1 MKKSHE
7 RKNSYKLYEKCNK
20 VFVKCKRRRGR
31 KSARHMILVGS
42 ILKRYKDNTNYDI
55 EMEGQRREIT
65 KRVRIEN
72 LADCPDKTQSKK
84 SVHPLLIP
92 ITHDEC
98 LQSMTDQGY
107 EVLYDPP
114 GDGNCQFSSVAFALR
129 DLHIFRSAETLR
141 NEVVSYLNSHDY
153 SSDGIPLELFAGIP
167 WSQYLTEM
175 ARSETYGD
183 EITLC
188 TISNMF
194 NVEIVVV
201 STF

>member
-1 MKKSHE
+1 M
-7 RKNSYKLYEKCNK
+7 
-20 VFVKCKRRRGR
+20 
-31 KSARHMILVGS
+31 
-42 ILKRYKDNTNYDI
+42 
-55 EMEGQRREIT
+55 
-65 KRVRIEN
+65 
-72 LADCPDKTQSKK
+72 
-84 SVHPLLIP
+84 LIP
-92 ITHDEC
+92 ITHDER
-98 LQSMTDQGY
+98 LLSMTDQGY
-107 EVLYDPP
+107 KVLYDPP
-114 GDGNCQFSSVAFALR
+114 GDGNCQFSYVTFALR
-129 DLHIFRSAETLR
+129 DLRSFRSAETLG
-141 NEVVSYLNSHDY
+141 NEVVSYLNTRDY